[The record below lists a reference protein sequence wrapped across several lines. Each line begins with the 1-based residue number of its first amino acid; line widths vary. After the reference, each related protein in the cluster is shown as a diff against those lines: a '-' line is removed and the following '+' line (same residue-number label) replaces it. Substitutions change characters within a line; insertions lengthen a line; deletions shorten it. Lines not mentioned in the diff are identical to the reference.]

1 MGNGTITSAVFGT
14 LNDGREV
21 RIFTL
26 TNKAGVEARI
36 INYGGIVV
44 SLKVPDRHGVM
55 GDVVLGFDALDGYL
69 GGHPYFGCLI
79 GRYGNRIAGARFSLN
94 GVTHQLAANDGPN
107 SLHGGIRG
115 FDKVLWAASGK
126 MTAGGPALGLN
137 YVSPDGEE
145 GFPGRLS
152 VTAVYTLT
160 DDNALALDYTA
171 VTDRDTVVNLTHHS
185 YFNLAGRGDI
195 LGHEVMLEA
204 DAFTPVNAALIP
216 TGELRPVQGTPMDF
230 RTPTPVGARIDGDD
244 PQLKCGGGYDH
255 NWVLRKP
262 AGKLSRAATV
272 YDPVSGRTME
282 VLTTA
287 PATQFY
293 TGNFLNGTVV
303 GKGGWAYQRRQGLCL
318 EPQHFPDSPN
328 QPRFP
333 STVLKPGQT
342 YTHTLIYRFAT
353 LAR

>member
-1 MGNGTITSAVFGT
+1 MGSHAITSAVFGT
-14 LNDGREV
+14 LSDGREV
-21 RIFTL
+21 RVFTL
-26 TNKAGVEARI
+26 TNAAGVEARI
-36 INYGGIVV
+36 INYGGIVL
-44 SLKVPDRHGVM
+44 SLKVPDREGIM
-55 GDVVLGFDALDGYL
+55 GDVVLGFDSLEGYL
-69 GGHPYFGCLI
+69 GRHPYFGCLI
-79 GRYGNRIAGARFSLN
+79 GRYGNRIAGARFALN
-94 GVTHQLAANDGPN
+94 GITHQLAANDGSN

-115 FDKVLWAASGK
+115 FDKVLWAASAK
-126 MTAGGPALGLN
+126 MTADGPALGLN

-160 DDNALALDYTA
+160 ADNALVLDYTA

-195 LGHEVMLEA
+195 LGHEVVIES
-204 DAFTPVNAALIP
+204 DVFTPVNALLIP
-216 TGELRPVQGTPMDF
+216 TGELRPVEGTPMDF
-230 RTPTPVGARIDGDD
+230 RKPVRVGARIDSGDE
-244 PQLKCGGGYDH
+244 QLKFGGGYDH

-262 AGKLSRAATV
+262 AGELGRAATV
-272 YDPVSGRTME
+272 YDPVSGRRME

-293 TGNFLNGTVV
+293 TGNFLDGTLV
-303 GKGGWAYQRRQGLCL
+303 GKGGWVYQRRHGLCL

-333 STVLKPGQT
+333 GTVLKPGQT
-342 YTHTLIYRFAT
+342 YTHTLIYRFPT
-353 LAR
+353 PH